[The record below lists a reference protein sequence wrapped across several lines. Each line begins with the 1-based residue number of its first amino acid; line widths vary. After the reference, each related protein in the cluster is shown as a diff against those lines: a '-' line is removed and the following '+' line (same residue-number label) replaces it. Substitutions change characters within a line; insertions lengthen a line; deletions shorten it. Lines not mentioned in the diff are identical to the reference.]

1 MYVLVLLSTSVGV
14 CHGLDGL
21 DIACSPEN
29 AETLV
34 HNNNSQSPIAKRF
47 IEPVQ
52 QFRHVSNSRGS
63 HQNSPRPTSQSDL
76 RTNHQNSTR
85 PTSQSDPR
93 ANDKNST
100 HQIRWWMDPKLEQI
114 GQVTQHTSGQLA
126 ALVQTVREG
135 FANQTNM
142 TQNTSGQLSALLETV
157 REGCANQ
164 TNDTQ
169 HTSDHLAKTHALLD
183 SGLHNLTS
191 IMKNMSDGFAAR
203 LETISKVCA
212 NRTVSTSH
220 TCDPCTCQNDTNHED
235 ETANSSK
242 KEAYNADDFKWLTI
256 LWPIATLIAV
266 ATIGMTHSP
275 RAAVTSVDDIVT
287 ELKNLQ
293 TLFVQSE
300 ATRNELMCKVQ
311 DYQEK
316 EAKLAKDTEALKRIL
331 SCMKAKYNNTFD
343 LLDQDYTIQRL
354 AENREAVTREMMLVA
369 KERQKNWWLL
379 LVKQICM
386 QNVFGEWRL
395 LRVHT
400 NFLHEQKKVVLEQ
413 WMGKQLQRFCFNTWA
428 NHYCFL
434 TPKQQ
439 VEKMVGRGMV
449 VLARKNYAE
458 YTKVIQINSE
468 LKAISKEY
476 KERERIFQ
484 QAIAHNEAR
493 RKCACVMMCVC
504 VCLLVLVTSGVIFA
518 MHRPTTLT
526 WQASMDGIPFKMY
539 NASTDWV
546 AYTQTLMPTW
556 QVDWSQQYS

>member
-1 MYVLVLLSTSVGV
+1 MQTTFCLYLLVLFSVSVGV

-157 REGCANQ
+157 REGFANQ

-191 IMKNMSDGFAAR
+191 ILKNMSVEFAA
-203 LETISKVCA
+203 
-212 NRTVSTSH
+212 
-220 TCDPCTCQNDTNHED
+220 
-235 ETANSSK
+235 
-242 KEAYNADDFKWLTI
+242 
-256 LWPIATLIAV
+256 
-266 ATIGMTHSP
+266 G
-275 RAAVTSVDDIVT
+275 
-287 ELKNLQ
+287 LQ
-293 TLFVQSE
+293 THIQSVCQHHCLKPRTP
-300 ATRNELMCKVQ
+300 ATRARVR
-311 DYQEK
+311 
-316 EAKLAKDTEALKRIL
+316 T
-331 SCMKAKYNNTFD
+331 T
-343 LLDQDYTIQRL
+343 TIIP
-354 AENREAVTREMMLVA
+354 M
-369 KERQKNWWLL
+369 
-379 LVKQICM
+379 
-386 QNVFGEWRL
+386 
-395 LRVHT
+395 
-400 NFLHEQKKVVLEQ
+400 
-413 WMGKQLQRFCFNTWA
+413 
-428 NHYCFL
+428 
-434 TPKQQ
+434 
-439 VEKMVGRGMV
+439 
-449 VLARKNYAE
+449 
-458 YTKVIQINSE
+458 
-468 LKAISKEY
+468 
-476 KERERIFQ
+476 
-484 QAIAHNEAR
+484 R
-493 RKCACVMMCVC
+493 R
-504 VCLLVLVTSGVIFA
+504 T
-518 MHRPTTLT
+518 RPTTPCPSLQCT
-526 WQASMDGIPFKMY
+526 FLPVVTFLPVNDSG
-539 NASTDWV
+539 V
-546 AYTQTLMPTW
+546 AAC
-556 QVDWSQQYS
+556 